1 MTENAPPPQG
11 DDNNGKKRQR
21 EAVEQRLK
29 QTTVTHDASVRL
41 HDGRTLDYTVSA
53 GFLPTHAGGF
63 EASHGEPECAVF
75 TTAYLAKGA
84 SAATRPVCFA
94 FNGGP
99 GSSSIWLQF
108 GALGAKRMRIEDDGS
123 MPRPPYM
130 LEDNPLS
137 WLAFADMVFIDPPH
151 TGWSVAAS
159 DEVRKKVLSVD
170 GDVQALAEVVRR
182 WLSQHRRW
190 HSPVFMAGESYGT
203 TRGAALADRLQTEGV
218 PLAGLILVSC
228 AMDLQTLVFA
238 PGNDLPFALFLPGY
252 AAAAQYHGKLHGSL
266 GESAQ
271 AAREAAESFVMDDYV
286 RALHAG
292 ARLTH
297 DERRR
302 IAQRVAELCGLSV
315 DFVEQHN
322 LRVPDSAFFFELLR
336 DRGLIVGRL
345 ESRATGPMGATRRRD
360 WEFDPGIEALAGPY
374 AMAAQAWFGEV
385 GLPTERRYELL
396 SEDAHKHWN
405 WNRGEAQGNAFCN
418 TAPDLARAM
427 RRNPHLRVFVASGR
441 YDLGTPY
448 SATDHSLA
456 QLDIPP
462 ELRGRIAHHYY
473 DAGHMMY
480 TREAD
485 LRKLHQDLAEWWPLR
500 DGAHGAA

>member
-1 MTENAPPPQG
+1 MSEAGPQQG
-11 DDNNGKKRQR
+11 DDTNGKKRQR
-21 EAVEQRLK
+21 EAVELRL
-29 QTTVTHDASVRL
+29 QQGVVTHDASLRL

-63 EASHGEPECAVF
+63 EAAHGEPECAVF

-84 SAATRPVCFA
+84 APATRPVCFA

-130 LEDNPLS
+130 VEDNPLS

-159 DEVRKKVLSVD
+159 DDVRKKVLSVD

-182 WLSQHRRW
+182 WLAKHKRW

-203 TRGAALADRLQTEGV
+203 TRGAALADRLQSEGV

-228 AMDLQTLVFA
+228 AMDLQTLVFN
-238 PGNDLPFALFLPGY
+238 PGNDLPHALFLPGF
-252 AAAAQYHGKLHGSL
+252 AAAAQYHGKLQGRL
-266 GESAQ
+266 AESAQ
-271 AAREAAESFVMDDYV
+271 AAREAAEAFVHDDYV
-286 RALHAG
+286 RALYAG

-302 IAQRVAELCGLSV
+302 IAQRVAELTGLSA

-322 LRVPDSAFFFELLR
+322 LRVSDTAFFFELLR
-336 DRGLIVGRL
+336 DRGLMVGRL
-345 ESRATGPMGATRRRD
+345 EARATGPMGATRRRD

-405 WNRGEAQGNAFCN
+405 WSRGEGQGNSFAN
-418 TAPDLARAM
+418 TTPDLARAL

-448 SATDHSLA
+448 SATDYSLA

-462 ELRGRIAHHYY
+462 ELRSRITHHYY

-480 TREAD
+480 TRDAD

-500 DGAHGAA
+500 AEGAAAA